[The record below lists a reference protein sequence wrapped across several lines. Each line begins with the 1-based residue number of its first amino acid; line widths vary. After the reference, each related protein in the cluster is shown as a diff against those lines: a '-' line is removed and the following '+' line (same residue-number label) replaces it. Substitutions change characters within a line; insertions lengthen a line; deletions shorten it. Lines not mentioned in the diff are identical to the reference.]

1 MWNLSSS
8 RFGTKFLLSTVIA
21 TAEAKHAESTYT
33 FFKGL
38 KKAAKWIF
46 GILFCGMY
54 IIFYFS
60 TTKASEKSLEG
71 NIVRVLFDGETILT
85 GIYFKPPILIF
96 VKFAFYDGP

>member
-1 MWNLSSS
+1 
-8 RFGTKFLLSTVIA
+8 
-21 TAEAKHAESTYT
+21 
-33 FFKGL
+33 
-38 KKAAKWIF
+38 
-46 GILFCGMY
+46 MY